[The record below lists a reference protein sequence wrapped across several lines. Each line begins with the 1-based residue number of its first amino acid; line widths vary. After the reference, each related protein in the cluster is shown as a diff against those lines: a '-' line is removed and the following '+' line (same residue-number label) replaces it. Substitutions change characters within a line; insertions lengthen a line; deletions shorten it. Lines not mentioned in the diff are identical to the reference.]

1 MKKFLSL
8 FILFSIISTTFAFA
22 QNTGMHLDADFVQ
35 ATPTEFSQKNFEKQY
50 KAYKVTIRNNSVAP
64 VLLSSDSEIFF
75 ILKNGSIIKSETRKQ
90 IYKKTRKADRGK
102 YCVFAVPG
110 KIVSKIVTYCTFF
123 TCAALGSGIDLAMSA
138 PADLAIKNNVKI
150 SKEVFYENPLPI
162 KFDRNSQYNIII
174 FAPKDYDIEEIVI
187 SNISYDLKEMYE
199 LRIGA
204 KK

>member
-1 MKKFLSL
+1 MKKFLLLVLSL
-8 FILFSIISTTFAFA
+8 FVTTTFTFA
-22 QNTGMHLDADFVQ
+22 HNAGMNLDADFTQ
-35 ATPTEFSQKNFEKQY
+35 ATPLEFSQKNLEKQY

-75 ILKNGSIIKSETRKQ
+75 VLKNGSVIKSETRKQ

-102 YCVFAVPG
+102 YCIFAIPG
-110 KIVSKIVTYCTFF
+110 KIASKVVTYCTLY
-123 TCAALGSGIDLAMSA
+123 TCASLGTGIDLAMSA

-162 KFDRNSQYNIII
+162 KFDTNSQYNIII
-174 FAPKDYDIEEIVI
+174 YAPKEFDIEEIVI

-204 KK
+204 KR